1 MGYAVY
7 GGILFGSAMI
17 IREQTGVVLDVT
29 SVHPSLLWTPLGMVL
44 VGALAGVIPAIKA
57 YSTDVARTLA

>member
-1 MGYAVY
+1 
-7 GGILFGSAMI
+7 MI